1 MRAANILEVQDLRT
15 YFFTRRGVVKAIDG
29 VTFNVKQNETLGLVG
44 ESGCGKS
51 VTALSIM
58 RTVDYPGRI
67 VGGKI
72 LLNGESLLEKS
83 SDEMVNVRGRLV
95 SMVMQDPMT
104 ALNPVYTVEE
114 QMVESFTKHQSLTRR
129 EARQR
134 AIETLDT
141 VGIPSP
147 EDRILDYPHRFSGG
161 MRQRIVIAIAL
172 SCSPLLLIADEPTTN
187 LDVTVQ
193 AEILRLMR
201 DLKAKSGMSILF
213 ITHHFGLVAEMCER
227 VAVMYAGE
235 IVEHADTLSL
245 FNEPLHP
252 YTIGLLS
259 CIPERESQRS
269 RLPTIAG
276 TVPDLINV
284 PAGCRFSP
292 RCASATKRCFEERPP
307 LIEARPNHFV
317 ACHPR

>member
-1 MRAANILEVQDLRT
+1 MVMLDIQDLT
-15 YFFTRRGVVKAIDG
+15 THYVTLRGPVRAVDEVSFQVDKG
-29 VTFNVKQNETLGLVG
+29 EMMGLAG

-72 LLNGESLLEKS
+72 LLNGENLLGKS
-83 SDEMVNVRGRLV
+83 SDEMVNIRGRLV

-104 ALNPVYTVEE
+104 ALDPVYTIED
-114 QMVESFTKHQSLTRR
+114 QMVEGLTKHQGLTKR
-129 EARQR
+129 EARHR
-134 AIETLDT
+134 AIQTLEA

-172 SCSPLLLIADEPTTN
+172 SCNPLVLIADEPTTN

-235 IVEHADTLSL
+235 IVEHADTASL
-245 FNEPLHP
+245 FDEPLHP

-259 CIPERESQRS
+259 CIPERESERS

-284 PAGCRFSP
+284 PVGCKFSP
-292 RCASATKRCFEERPP
+292 RCVSAAKRCFEERPP
-307 LIEARPNHFV
+307 LIEARPGHFV
-317 ACHPR
+317 TCYPR